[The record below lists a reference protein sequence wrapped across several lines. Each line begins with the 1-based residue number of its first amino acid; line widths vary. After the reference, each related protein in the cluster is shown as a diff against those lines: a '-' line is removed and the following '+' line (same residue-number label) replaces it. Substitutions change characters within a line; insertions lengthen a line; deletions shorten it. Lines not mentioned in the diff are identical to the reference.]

1 MNELSTD
8 VKSKSIQII
17 DETSVFSAKNFNHYL
32 EVATHLSKSTMIPKG
47 YSGKPMDILVA
58 IDMGNALGLPMMQAI
73 QDIAV
78 INGKPCMYGDGLLAV
93 VQGHPQYEW
102 IVEEPVLE
110 KAEIVGYK
118 CTVKRKNHPEHTTV
132 FTREDAKKAS
142 LWGKQ
147 GPWSQY
153 PARMMQ
159 MRARGYALRDI
170 FADALRGIKPV
181 EEVKDYKEIIDVT
194 EQSRPSA
201 KSVMVELMNDSAS
214 NGTGTVTNDGTKSR
228 TSQESLKEKEPT
240 RLELVD
246 EVLELIVATNF
257 SEDRIEK
264 AFNHYEVNA
273 VEEMD
278 RVKLLHFINV
288 LDKELVKK
296 AEELNAIEIDPETGE
311 VIQ

>member
-1 MNELSTD
+1 MTNEITVTNNKPSLFDKDSFSHYMN
-8 VKSKSIQII
+8 I
-17 DETSVFSAKNFNHYL
+17 A
-32 EVATHLSKSTMIPKG
+32 EVLSKSTMIPKNLI
-47 YSGKPMDILVA
+47 GKPSDILIA
-58 IDMGNALGLPMMQAI
+58 MEMGNQLGIPYMQAL

-78 INGKPCMYGDGLLAV
+78 INGKPVMWGDGLLAV

-102 IVEEPVLE
+102 IIEEPVLE

-264 AFNHYEVNA
+264 AFNHYEINA

-288 LDKELVKK
+288 LEKELVKK
-296 AEELNAIEIDPETGE
+296 AEEVNAIEIDPETGE